1 MRVCGAG
8 AGTSAGAADGLLP
21 LQTLLLRWTLLVVR
35 TGFVGLLRASG
46 LCEGRYLRYRTRI
59 MFGFT

>member
-1 MRVCGAG
+1 VPALVLVLVLALLMGGC
-8 AGTSAGAADGLLP
+8 LP
-21 LQTLLLRWTLLVVR
+21 LQKLLLWRTLLVGR
-35 TGFVGLLRASG
+35 KRLVGLVRASG